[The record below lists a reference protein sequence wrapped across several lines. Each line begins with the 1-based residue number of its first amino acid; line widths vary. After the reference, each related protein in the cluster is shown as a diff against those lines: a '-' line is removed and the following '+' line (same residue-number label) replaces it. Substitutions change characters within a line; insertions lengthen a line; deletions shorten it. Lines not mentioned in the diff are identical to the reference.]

1 MLLSYFDD
9 LGSEKIETENYG
21 LVNRDDFR
29 KLNIEFKSMIQKNIP
44 GLENDLY
51 LDKDWL
57 AMPVPKFGVVS
68 SMEEHPVN
76 VEAAKIGY
84 NPIKPR
90 KKMAVT
96 AYSIENEK
104 LAAEL
109 DYGIQV
115 NVPLKEKEY
124 AYYSHIVGT
133 LIRIELTELINSADY
148 KNEVDKTKKLE
159 DFKDAVE
166 TAKIDAKEEFKN
178 LKMYQ
183 AIEARAEIL
192 ATEKWMKK
200 QGDLKGLN

>member
-1 MLLSYFDD
+1 LLSYFDD